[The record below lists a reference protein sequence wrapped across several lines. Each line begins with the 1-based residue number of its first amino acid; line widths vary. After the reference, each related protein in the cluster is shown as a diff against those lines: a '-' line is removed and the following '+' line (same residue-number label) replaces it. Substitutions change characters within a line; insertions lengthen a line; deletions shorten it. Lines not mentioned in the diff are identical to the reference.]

1 MLADQIRDALAR
13 RRARS
18 TLRALTVHDT
28 TARRIPDR
36 VGEAGEVAASSSAA
50 PTLTSDDQRL
60 VDFSSNDYLSLAS
73 SQEMRQAFVQRVLS
87 ASSNPLGST
96 GSRLLDG
103 NSVEHEQ
110 LEQRLAHFFQA
121 SSALFFGSGF
131 EANVSI
137 FSTLPQPGDLILYD
151 ELIHASVHDGMR
163 QSRAAHRIPFRHN
176 DLGHLERLLKGFC
189 TWTDQ
194 SSSTAA
200 SCSSSSSRSNDVDAE
215 TCARF
220 ALALQGRQVNVFV
233 AVESVYSMDGDICPL
248 PALLDLVERHVPQ
261 ECLHVVVDEAHSTG
275 IYGPG
280 GRGLCAELGVHGKPN
295 PYSRDRV
302 RVRLATFGKACGA
315 SGAAV
320 LCDPLLREY
329 MINYARPFIFSTAP
343 PQAVV
348 MAAHSSLDML
358 EREDVGGKRRRL
370 VVERTQELL
379 DGLRRIA
386 GDVAGSEGSL
396 KGRLLVAL
404 VPSLASTTADPFATP
419 HPVLPPSPIVPLL
432 TPHPRQLSAYLRSRG
447 FLVRPIS
454 YPTVPLGQD
463 RVRICLHSAN
473 TKDQVGSLCTAV
485 RDWVEERSK
494 ASATISA
501 PPASPS
507 ATHVAAKTSSTR
519 HSTNVPLPAA
529 NDVSASILSA
539 IQERE
544 RQARWSVPTTK
555 PRL

>member
-121 SSALFFGSGF
+121 PSALFFGSGF

-151 ELIHASVHDGMR
+151 ELIHASVHD
-163 QSRAAHRIPFRHN
+163 
-176 DLGHLERLLKGFC
+176 
-189 TWTDQ
+189 DQ
-194 SSSTAA
+194 SSSTAVP
-200 SCSSSSSRSNDVDAE
+200 CSSSSSWSTDVDAE

-220 ALALQGRQVNVFV
+220 ALALQGRQANVFV

-248 PALLDLVERHVPQ
+248 PALLDLVERYVPQ

-396 KGRLLVAL
+396 KGRPLVAL
-404 VPSLASTTADPFATP
+404 VPSLASTPADPFATP

-544 RQARWSVPTTK
+544 RQARWSVSTIK